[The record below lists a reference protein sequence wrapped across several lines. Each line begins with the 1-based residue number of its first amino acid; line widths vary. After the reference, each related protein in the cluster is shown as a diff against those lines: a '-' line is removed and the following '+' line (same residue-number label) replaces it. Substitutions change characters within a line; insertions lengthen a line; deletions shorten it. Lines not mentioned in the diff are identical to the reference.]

1 MTLTQIL
8 RDLPAFELVIFHT
21 LILQKAL
28 LIDKEFMEVTR
39 ITILVHR
46 LLALV
51 TIRSE
56 GAPVDL
62 LLILEVFR
70 MLHIF
75 FFDV

>member
-56 GAPVDL
+56 GASVDL